1 MTPFGLA
8 RSFTARPRLL
18 ISAGVAVAVG
28 LLLPASTFD
37 FTLTRWLVAWNVG
50 AWLYI
55 CLAAAM
61 MARSS
66 QSSMR
71 RRALREDEGQMVILF
86 FVTVSVAVSLA
97 AIAGELAVIRD
108 LRGSVKLGHGALAA
122 LTVLSSWGFT
132 QVMFA
137 LHYAHK
143 FYADSSQ
150 NRPGGL
156 VFPGDEEPGYDDFF
170 YLAAVIG
177 TSGQTADVAFVSR
190 SMRRVGTL
198 HCILAY
204 LFNTMVL
211 ALLINIGA
219 SAL

>member
-1 MTPFGLA
+1 MTPLGVA

-18 ISAGVAVAVG
+18 VSGAVALAVG

-37 FTLTRWLVAWNVG
+37 LALTRWLVAWNVG

-55 CLAAAM
+55 SLAATM

-66 QSSMR
+66 QSSMQ
-71 RRALREDEGQMVILF
+71 RRAQREDEGQMVILF
-86 FVTVSVAVSLA
+86 FVTVSVAASLA
-97 AIAGELAVIRD
+97 AIAGELSVIKD
-108 LRGSVKLGHGALAA
+108 SRGSVKLGHGALAA

-143 FYADSSQ
+143 FYSVDSQS
-150 NRPGGL
+150 RHGGL
-156 VFPGDEEPGYDDFF
+156 LFPGHEEPGYDDFF
-170 YLAAVIG
+170 YFAAVIG